1 MKYEVSNSKY
11 IGLILEIKAYFSKA
25 KESIYEG
32 RNSLKIIQYADTDLV
47 IKSFKIPHIINKIA
61 YTFFRDSKA
70 KKSYIHSMKMLEF
83 TPEPIGYIEYFKFGL
98 LAESY
103 YVCKAYKYDFTIREP
118 LVDVHFEHRNEV
130 FKAFAKFTYT
140 LHNYNIEHL
149 DYSPGNILIKVQDGG
164 YEFKVIDVNRMR
176 FRQLSPEERIE
187 NFSKLWARNEDLK
200 MIVTEYAALIE
211 MDKDEAIDIA
221 LKASQKHKD
230 KKNLKKRLKG
240 NKVVD

>member
-1 MKYEVSNSKY
+1 MKYEASNSKY
-11 IGLILEIKAYFSKA
+11 LGLLTEVKEHFSKST
-25 KESIYEG
+25 ESIYEG
-32 RNSLKIIQYADTDLV
+32 RNSLKIIQYAEQNLV
-47 IKSFKIPHIINKIA
+47 AKSFKVPHIINKIA

-70 KKSYIHSMKMLEF
+70 KKSYIHSIKMLEF

-98 LAESY
+98 LAQSY

-130 FKAFAKFTYT
+130 FKAFARFTYA

-149 DYSPGNILIKVQDGG
+149 DYSPGNILIKEREGG

-176 FRQLSPEERIE
+176 FRQLNPVERIE

-200 MIVTEYAALIE
+200 MIATHYATLIE

-221 LKASQKHKD
+221 LN
-230 KKNLKKRLKG
+230 KNLKKRLKG
-240 NKVVD
+240 KKVVD